1 LVTKKVGVRE
11 GGAISTIGI
20 RYSDTSILRP
30 VKHRFLKIFFC
41 LYSTQISVL
50 KILLLFLPLFN
61 SVAK

>member
-1 LVTKKVGVRE
+1 ME

-20 RYSDTSILRP
+20 RYSDASILGP

-50 KILLLFLPLFN
+50 KILLSFLPLFN
-61 SVAK
+61 SVGK